1 MKHKFLL
8 TDTLVRIMTEEKES
22 ILQNIQDSDEFFYT
36 VQLIEEPGE
45 VLITRMM
52 SKEQIEEAVT
62 EAVKEILPN
71 KKVSDIVSQDIIL
84 QFKIYN

>member
-8 TDTLVRIMTEEKES
+8 TDTLVRMMTEEKES
-22 ILQNIQDSDEFFYT
+22 ILQNIQNSDEFFYT
-36 VQLIEEPGE
+36 VQLVEEPGE

-52 SKEQIEEAVT
+52 SKEQIEEAVN
-62 EAVKEILPN
+62 EAVKELLPN
-71 KKVSDIVSQDIIL
+71 KKVSDIVSQDVIL

>member
-8 TDTLVRIMTEEKES
+8 TDTLVRIMSEEKES

-36 VQLIEEPGE
+36 VQLTEEPGE

-62 EAVKEILPN
+62 ESIKEMFPN
-71 KKVSDIVSQDIIL
+71 KNVSNIVSQDVIL

>member
-22 ILQNIQDSDEFFYT
+22 IFQNIQDSNEFFYT
-36 VQLIEEPGE
+36 VQLTEEPGE

-62 EAVKEILPN
+62 EAVKEMFPN
-71 KKVSDIVSQDIIL
+71 KNVSNIVSQDVIL